1 MIKKIF
7 RIYQEESF
15 KGIKRRLLIRFWL
28 IKFIILKF
36 FKKQIVNSY
45 YGVKLNSNYND
56 ATFKFYII
64 GFYGD
69 DYWKHITN
77 KNQPFI
83 FLDIG
88 ANQGLYTLCAAMN
101 KNCITCFSF
110 EPVLRTFSL
119 LKKNV
124 LINDL
129 SSKCHLI
136 NKAISNKSGYYDIST
151 RADHSGVASMYS
163 GNNLTKDVNNNT
175 EKIETISYVELDSLI
190 TNKNKVELIVK
201 IDVEG
206 YEMNVIKELLKSQMA
221 NDISEI
227 YFEVNERWVNYND
240 IEILLKSNGYKFFS
254 KTSTNTKHYDVCAS
268 KN

>member
-7 RIYQEESF
+7 QIYQEESF
-15 KGIKRRLLIRFWL
+15 EGIKRRLIIRYWL

-45 YGVKLNSNYND
+45 YGVKLNSNYSD
-56 ATFKFYII
+56 ATFRFYMT

-69 DYWKHITN
+69 EYWKHITD
-77 KNQPFI
+77 KKQSFI

-101 KNCITCFSF
+101 KNCIACFSF

-119 LKKNV
+119 LQKNV
-124 LINDL
+124 TINDL
-129 SSKCHLI
+129 SGKCHLI
-136 NKAISNKSGYYDIST
+136 NKAISNKSGYSNISIK
-151 RADHSGVASMYS
+151 ADHSGVASMCS
-163 GNNLTKDVNNNT
+163 GNNLTRDTNNII
-175 EKIETISYVELDSLI
+175 EKIEAISSTELDSLI
-190 TNKNKVELIVK
+190 SNENKVELIVK

-206 YEMNVIKELLKSQMA
+206 FEMNVIKELLKTQMA

-240 IEILLKSNGYKFFS
+240 IETLLKSNGYKFFS
-254 KTSTNTKHYDVCAS
+254 KISTNTKHYDVCAS

>member
-15 KGIKRRLLIRFWL
+15 EGIKRRLIIRYWL

-45 YGVKLNSNYND
+45 YGVKLNSNYSD
-56 ATFKFYII
+56 ATFRFYMT

-69 DYWKHITN
+69 EYWKHITD
-77 KNQPFI
+77 KKQSFI

-101 KNCITCFSF
+101 KNCIACFSF

-119 LKKNV
+119 LQKNV
-124 LINDL
+124 TINDL

-136 NKAISNKSGYYDIST
+136 NKAISNKSGYSNISIK
-151 RADHSGVASMYS
+151 ADHSGVASMYS
-163 GNNLTKDVNNNT
+163 GNNLTRDTNNII
-175 EKIETISYVELDSLI
+175 EKIEAISSTELDSLI
-190 TNKNKVELIVK
+190 SNENKVELIVK

-206 YEMNVIKELLKSQMA
+206 FEMNVIKELLKTQMA

-268 KN
+268 KS

>member
-15 KGIKRRLLIRFWL
+15 EGIKRRLIIRYWL

-45 YGVKLNSNYND
+45 YGVKLNSNYSD
-56 ATFKFYII
+56 ATFRFYMT

-69 DYWKHITN
+69 KYWKHITD
-77 KNQPFI
+77 KKQSFI

-101 KNCITCFSF
+101 KNCIACFSF

-119 LKKNV
+119 LQKNV
-124 LINDL
+124 TINDL

-136 NKAISNKSGYYDIST
+136 NKAISNKSGYSNISIK
-151 RADHSGVASMYS
+151 ADHSGVASMYS
-163 GNNLTKDVNNNT
+163 GNNLTRDTNNII
-175 EKIETISYVELDSLI
+175 EKIEAISSTELDSLI
-190 TNKNKVELIVK
+190 SNENKVELIVK

-206 YEMNVIKELLKSQMA
+206 FEMNVIKELLKTQMA